1 MGDISQGLGLMVIG
15 MGVVLFVLVLLAL
28 ATVVLELVFRPQSER
43 KGEGREAA
51 RGEEAGSSALG
62 LEEAGEADEAYARRL
77 VALAAVGLYLQDRE
91 RAHVYVPLRTTGGQ
105 WKYAGRLKSLR
116 G

>member
-1 MGDISQGLGLMVIG
+1 MSDISQGLGLMVIG

-28 ATVVLELVFRPQSER
+28 ATALLELVFRPQSER

-51 RGEEAGSSALG
+51 RE
-62 LEEAGEADEAYARRL
+62 EEAGEADEAYARRL

-91 RAHVYVPLRTTGGQ
+91 RAHVYVPLRTTGEQ